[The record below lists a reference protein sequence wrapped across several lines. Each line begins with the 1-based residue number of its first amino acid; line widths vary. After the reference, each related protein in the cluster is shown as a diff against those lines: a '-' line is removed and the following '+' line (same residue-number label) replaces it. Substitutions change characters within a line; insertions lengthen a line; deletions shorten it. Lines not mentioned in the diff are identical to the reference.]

1 MKITVLAIAAL
12 SVSVV
17 SLQAQSVYNEKGQ
30 AAPPPTQ
37 PFGAEA
43 FEPTDHTVIRWLGN
57 AGFLVNSRGTCLMV
71 DPMLKGFDMPV
82 LIESP
87 ILPKDV
93 PHLDAVLVTHCDNDH
108 YSIPTCTEMAPACR
122 QYHSTR
128 YVDTLMQKQGLPSFG
143 HGIGETFRV
152 GPVSVTL
159 TPAFHTWQNEM
170 EEFRKVREYK
180 MEDYCGFLLDTPD
193 GLIWAPGD
201 SRFLP
206 EFLELPAPDVIFF
219 DFSDDSWHIGLEGAV
234 KIANAYPDA
243 QLLLS
248 HWGTVDAPGMKPFNP
263 DPRSLEGL
271 ITNPERIHVLAPGEP
286 FTLNGGVHKGKKAK
300 TADQELGN
308 LVFERGKE
316 AVSEHYT
323 GRIYISGVIYKPDYD
338 VNHLIFEAGS
348 HNDWHIHPDADQVM
362 LEGEGYYQEEGK
374 PKQLVRKGDVVNT
387 PANVK
392 HWHGATPGSRLVH
405 LSITDRTD
413 KGHIRWMEAVTAEAY
428 RKPINE

>member
-1 MKITVLAIAAL
+1 MKIRNFAVTALWLLAGM
-12 SVSVV
+12 

-30 AAPPPTQ
+30 AVPPPTQ

-43 FEPTDHTVIRWLGN
+43 FEPTQHTVIRWLGS

-82 LIESP
+82 LIDSP
-87 ILPKDV
+87 IQPEDV

-108 YSIPTCTEMAPACR
+108 YSIPSCTEMAGVCR

-143 HGIGETFRV
+143 HSIGETFRV
-152 GPVSVTL
+152 GAVSVKL
-159 TPAFHTWQNEM
+159 TPALHTWQNEM

-180 MEDYCGFLLDTPD
+180 MEDYCGFLMDTPD

-206 EFLELPAPDVIFF
+206 DFLELPAPDAIFF
-219 DFSDDSWHIGLEGAV
+219 DFSDDAWHIGLEGAV
-234 KIANAYPDA
+234 KIANAYPEA

-248 HWGTVDAPGMKPFNP
+248 HWGTVDAPDMKPFNP

-286 FTLNGGVHKGKKAK
+286 FTLRRAASSPKADE
-300 TADQELGN
+300 A
-308 LVFERGKE
+308 LVFSRGKE
-316 AVSEHYT
+316 VKSEHYT
-323 GRIYISGVIYKPDYD
+323 GRIFITPGIHKTGYD
-338 VNHLIFEAGS
+338 INHLIFEAGS
-348 HNDWHIHPDADQVM
+348 HNDWHIHPDADQLM
-362 LEGEGYYQEEGK
+362 LVLDGEGYYQEEGK
-374 PKQLVRKGDVVNT
+374 PKQLVRKGDVINT

-413 KGHIRWMEAVTAEAY
+413 KGHIQWLEAVTAEEY
-428 RKPINE
+428 RKPIND

>member
-1 MKITVLAIAAL
+1 MRIKNLALTAL
-12 SVSVV
+12 LLFAGM
-17 SLQAQSVYNEKGQ
+17 SLQAQVVYNEKGQ
-30 AAPPPTQ
+30 AVPPPTQ

-43 FEPTDHTVIRWLGN
+43 FVPTDHTVIRWLGS
-57 AGFLVNSRGTCLMV
+57 AGFLVNSQGTCLMV

-82 LIESP
+82 LIKSP

-108 YSIPTCTEMAPACR
+108 YSIPTCTEMAAVCR

-128 YVDTLMQKQGLPSFG
+128 YVDTLMKKQNLPSFG

-152 GPVSVTL
+152 GAVSVKL

-180 MEDYCGFLLDTPD
+180 MEDYCGFLMDTPD
-193 GLIWAPGD
+193 GLVWAPGD

-206 EFLELPAPDVIFF
+206 EFLELPAPDAVFF
-219 DFSDDSWHIGLEGAV
+219 DFSDDSWHIGLEGAM
-234 KIANAYPDA
+234 KIANAYPKA

-248 HWGTVDAPGMKPFNP
+248 HWGTVDAPDMKPFNP
-263 DPRSLEGL
+263 DPRSLEGK
-271 ITNPERIHVLAPGEP
+271 ITNPERIHVLAPGEA
-286 FTLNGGVHKGKKAK
+286 FVLRREASSKE
-300 TADQELGN
+300 ADDD
-308 LVFERGKE
+308 FIFPRGKE
-316 AVSEHYT
+316 AKSEHYT
-323 GRIYISGVIYKPDYD
+323 GRIFITPGIHKAGYD
-338 VNHLIFEAGS
+338 INHLVFEAGS
-348 HNDWHIHPDADQVM
+348 HNDWHIHPDADQLM
-362 LEGEGYYQEEGK
+362 LVLDGEGYYQEEGK

-392 HWHGATPGSRLVH
+392 HWHGATPNSRLVH

-413 KGHIRWMEAVTAEAY
+413 KGHIQWLETVTAEEY
-428 RKPINE
+428 CKPLNE